1 MAKKKNIATE
11 PATLTPEKMTE
22 ARALFAEDPCV
33 YTLRQLKK
41 VLTQKLAWSRGAA
54 NAGAL
59 ALMEEGPV
67 VTVRGETYY
76 RGKAAEPVLVEY
88 RDEALTDADGK
99 SVPAVLDKALPGD
112 LYEAYRGYDG
122 FVLDR
127 FVRHTKLRWL
137 VRLEGHADG
146 FYTMV
151 TENAYEPI
159 FFRVPDGFK
168 PRPQSNAV
176 YEVEVDEQKE
186 KEGDVLL
193 DYEDYLAENWEG
205 FGYRNFTWPARIVRR
220 IARRDEPAGALKIA
234 EERHGIRT
242 EFPDEVKI
250 EAKEIPQEVTAAQR
264 RGRVDLR
271 DVPFVTIDGEDARDF
286 DDAVYCEKSGDGWRL
301 LVAIADVSQYVK
313 PDHPLD
319 REAQAR
325 GTSVYFPTAVIPM
338 LPEALSNGICSLN
351 PNVDRLTM
359 VCDALIDSEGKTTA
373 YQFYPAVIRSHARL
387 TYTQVWSALSGEEA
401 GFEALG
407 ERLFEVERLYELYQV
422 LHAAREKRFALDF
435 ESSEIKA
442 RINEEKGTIE
452 RFEPYRIT
460 DANRLIEECMLV
472 ANVAAADFVLRNERL
487 SLFRVHDKPEEERL
501 QDLRRILRA
510 YKLKL
515 SENSPAGFAA
525 LLEAAKKSP
534 STSPLQIA
542 VLRTMS
548 RALYSP
554 DNIGHY
560 GLQYEHY
567 AHFTSPIRRYPDL
580 LLHRTIKAILAKRT
594 YHPKLYTEA
603 GIEGFHAQKL
613 GFRPA
618 FEKPVKDFSKTERDH
633 EVWRRLG
640 LLSSIAE
647 RRADDASRDVM
658 NWLACEWLSK
668 NPNARYS
675 STVVN
680 VLDSGVIVRL
690 DDSGL
695 EGYVHVSNLGGDYF
709 TAMDGQLVGDEGEV
723 IRIGKQMQVVLD
735 EVDFEKRRFS
745 FRRSFESG
753 KRQKNRQRRRRYD
766 WYDDVPF

>member
-11 PATLTPEKMTE
+11 PARLTPEKMTE

-159 FFRVPDGFK
+159 YFRVPDGFK

-525 LLEAAKKSP
+525 LLEAVKKSP

>member
-159 FFRVPDGFK
+159 YFRVPDGLK

-242 EFPDEVKI
+242 EFPDEVKT

-359 VCDALIDSEGKTTA
+359 VCDALIDAEGKTTA
-373 YQFYPAVIRSHARL
+373 YQFYPAVIRSHSRL

-407 ERLFEVERLYELYQV
+407 ERLFEVERLFELYQV

-452 RFEPYRIT
+452 RFESYRIT

-515 SENSPAGFAA
+515 SDNSPAGFAA
-525 LLEAAKKSP
+525 LLEAVKKSP

>member
-11 PATLTPEKMTE
+11 PARLTPEKMTE

-525 LLEAAKKSP
+525 LLEAVKKSP

>member
-168 PRPQSNAV
+168 PRPQLNAV

-242 EFPDEVKI
+242 EFPDEVKT

-359 VCDALIDSEGKTTA
+359 VCDALIDAEGKTTA

-525 LLEAAKKSP
+525 LLEAVKKSP

-618 FEKPVKDFSKTERDH
+618 FEKPVKDFSKMERDR

>member
-11 PATLTPEKMTE
+11 PATLTLEKMTE

-41 VLTQKLAWSRGAA
+41 VLTQKLAWSRGVA

-159 FFRVPDGFK
+159 YFRVPDGLK

-242 EFPDEVKI
+242 EFPDEVKT

-359 VCDALIDSEGKTTA
+359 VCDALIDAEGKTTA
-373 YQFYPAVIRSHARL
+373 YQFYPAVIRSHSRL

-515 SENSPAGFAA
+515 SDNSPAGFAA
-525 LLEAAKKSP
+525 LLEAVKKSP

>member
-159 FFRVPDGFK
+159 YFRVPDGLK

-442 RINEEKGTIE
+442 LINEEKGTID

-472 ANVAAADFVLRNERL
+472 ANVAAADFVLRNEKL
-487 SLFRVHDKPEEERL
+487 TLFRVHDKPEEERL

-515 SENSPAGFAA
+515 SENSPSGFAK
-525 LLEAAKKSP
+525 LLEAVKKSP

-580 LLHRTIKAILAKRT
+580 MLHRTIKAILAKRT
-594 YHPKLYTEA
+594 YHPKLYSET

-618 FEKPVKDFSKTERDH
+618 FEKPVKELPKTERDH

-640 LLSSIAE
+640 LLCSIAE

-668 NPNARYS
+668 RPNVRYA

-709 TAMDGQLVGDEGEV
+709 TAMEGQLVGDEGEV

-745 FRRSFESG
+745 FRRAFESG
-753 KRQKNRQRRRRYD
+753 KRQKKGRRRYD

>member
-159 FFRVPDGFK
+159 YFRVPDGLK

-525 LLEAAKKSP
+525 LLEAVKKSP

-680 VLDSGVIVRL
+680 ALDSGVIVRL

>member
-359 VCDALIDSEGKTTA
+359 VCDALIDAEGKTTA
-373 YQFYPAVIRSHARL
+373 YQFYPAVIRSHSRL

-515 SENSPAGFAA
+515 SDNSPAGFAA
-525 LLEAAKKSP
+525 LLEAVKKSP

>member
-1 MAKKKNIATE
+1 MAKKKNIAVE
-11 PATLTPEKMTE
+11 PATLSPEQMNA
-22 ARALFAEDPCV
+22 ARALFAEDSCV

-41 VLTQKLAWSRGAA
+41 HLTQKLAWSRGAA

-67 VTVRGETYY
+67 VSVRHETYY
-76 RGKAAEPVLVEY
+76 RGQKAEPVLVEY

-99 SVPAVLDKALPGD
+99 SEPACLQKALPGD
-112 LYEAYRGYDG
+112 LYEAFRGPDR
-122 FVLDR
+122 FVVNR

-137 VRLEGHADG
+137 VRLQEHAEG

-159 FFRVPDGFK
+159 FFRVPDVQK
-168 PRPQSNAV
+168 PRPQSNTV
-176 YEVEVDEQKE
+176 YEIEVDEAAE
-186 KEGDVLL
+186 KAGDPLA
-193 DYEDYLAENWEG
+193 DYEDYVMENWERY
-205 FGYRNFTWPARIVRR
+205 GYRNFTWPARIVRR
-220 IARRDEPAGALKIA
+220 VARADDPLGALRIA

-242 EFPDEVKI
+242 VFPDEVKD
-250 EAKEIPQEVTAAQR
+250 EAKDVPQEVTASQR

-301 LVAIADVSQYVK
+301 FVAIADVRQYVK

-359 VCDALIDSEGKTTA
+359 VCDALIDAEGKTTA

-387 TYTQVWSALSGEEA
+387 TYTQVWSALSGEDA

-407 ERLFEVERLYELYQV
+407 ERLFEVERLYELYKV

-442 RINEEKGTIE
+442 RI
-452 RFEPYRIT
+452 
-460 DANRLIEECMLV
+460 
-472 ANVAAADFVLRNERL
+472 ERL
-487 SLFRVHDKPEEERL
+487 TLFRVHDKPEEERL

-515 SENSPAGFAA
+515 RENSPAGFAA
-525 LLEAAKKSP
+525 LLESVKKSP

-560 GLQYEHY
+560 GLQYGHY

-594 YHPKLYTEA
+594 YHPKLYSES
-603 GIEGFHAQKL
+603 GIEGFHALKL

-618 FEKPVKDFSKTERDH
+618 FEKPVKELSKTARDH

-640 LLSSIAE
+640 LLCSIAE

-668 NPNARYS
+668 RPNERYA
-675 STVVN
+675 
-680 VLDSGVIVRL
+680 
-690 DDSGL
+690 
-695 EGYVHVSNLGGDYF
+695 E
-709 TAMDGQLVGDEGEV
+709 
-723 IRIGKQMQVVLD
+723 
-735 EVDFEKRRFS
+735 RRA
-745 FRRSFESG
+745 
-753 KRQKNRQRRRRYD
+753 KRRRRER
-766 WYDDVPF
+766 P

>member
-242 EFPDEVKI
+242 EFPDEVKT

-525 LLEAAKKSP
+525 LLEAVKKSP

>member
-159 FFRVPDGFK
+159 YFRVPDGLK

-422 LHAAREKRFALDF
+422 LHAVREKRFALDF

-525 LLEAAKKSP
+525 LLEAVKKSP

-735 EVDFEKRRFS
+735 EVDFEKRRLS

>member
-76 RGKAAEPVLVEY
+76 RGKAAEPVLIEY

-159 FFRVPDGFK
+159 YFRVPDGFK

-176 YEVEVDEQKE
+176 YEVEVDEEKE

-242 EFPDEVKI
+242 EFPDEVKT

-359 VCDALIDSEGKTTA
+359 VCDALIDAEGKTTA
-373 YQFYPAVIRSHARL
+373 YQFYPAVIRSHSRL

-515 SENSPAGFAA
+515 SDNSPAGFAA
-525 LLEAAKKSP
+525 LLEAVKKSP

>member
-525 LLEAAKKSP
+525 LLEAVKKSP

>member
-1 MAKKKNIATE
+1 MAKEKNIATE

-159 FFRVPDGFK
+159 YFRVPDGLK

-525 LLEAAKKSP
+525 LLEAVKKSP

>member
-1 MAKKKNIATE
+1 MAKKKNIAVE
-11 PATLTPEKMTE
+11 PATLSPEQMNA
-22 ARALFAEDPCV
+22 ARALFAEDSCV

-41 VLTQKLAWSRGAA
+41 HLTQKLAWSRGAA

-67 VTVRGETYY
+67 VSVRHETYY
-76 RGKAAEPVLVEY
+76 RGQKAEPVLVEY

-99 SVPAVLDKALPGD
+99 SEPACLQKALPGD
-112 LYEAYRGYDG
+112 LYEAFRGPDR
-122 FVLDR
+122 FVVNR

-137 VRLEGHADG
+137 VRLQEHAEG

-159 FFRVPDGFK
+159 FFRVPYVQK
-168 PRPQSNAV
+168 PRPQSNTV
-176 YEVEVDEQKE
+176 YEIEVDEAAE
-186 KEGDVLL
+186 KAGDPLA
-193 DYEDYLAENWEG
+193 DYEDYVMENWERY
-205 FGYRNFTWPARIVRR
+205 GYRNFTWPARIVRR
-220 IARRDEPAGALKIA
+220 VARADDPLGALRIA

-242 EFPDEVKI
+242 VFPDEVKD
-250 EAKEIPQEVTAAQR
+250 EAKDVPQEVTASQR

-301 LVAIADVSQYVK
+301 LVAIADVRQYVK

-359 VCDALIDSEGKTTA
+359 VCDALIDAEGKTTA
-373 YQFYPAVIRSHARL
+373 YQFYPAVICSHARL
-387 TYTQVWSALSGEEA
+387 TYTQVWSALSGEDA

-407 ERLFEVERLYELYQV
+407 ERLFEVERLYELYKV

-442 RINEEKGTIE
+442 RIDEEKGTID

-487 SLFRVHDKPEEERL
+487 TLFRVHDKPEEERL

-515 SENSPAGFAA
+515 RENSPAGFAA
-525 LLEAAKKSP
+525 LLESVKKSP

-560 GLQYEHY
+560 GLQYGHY

-594 YHPKLYTEA
+594 YHPKLYSES
-603 GIEGFHAQKL
+603 GIEGFHALKL

-618 FEKPVKDFSKTERDH
+618 FEKPVKELSKTARDH

-640 LLSSIAE
+640 LLCSIAE

-668 NPNARYS
+668 RPNERYA

-745 FRRSFESG
+745 FRRAFESG
-753 KRQKNRQRRRRYD
+753 KRLKKGRRRYD

>member
-159 FFRVPDGFK
+159 YFRVPDGLK

-515 SENSPAGFAA
+515 SENSPVGFAA
-525 LLEAAKKSP
+525 LLEAVKKSP

>member
-1 MAKKKNIATE
+1 M
-11 PATLTPEKMTE
+11 
-22 ARALFAEDPCV
+22 
-33 YTLRQLKK
+33 
-41 VLTQKLAWSRGAA
+41 
-54 NAGAL
+54 
-59 ALMEEGPV
+59 
-67 VTVRGETYY
+67 
-76 RGKAAEPVLVEY
+76 
-88 RDEALTDADGK
+88 
-99 SVPAVLDKALPGD
+99 
-112 LYEAYRGYDG
+112 
-122 FVLDR
+122 
-127 FVRHTKLRWL
+127 
-137 VRLEGHADG
+137 
-146 FYTMV
+146 
-151 TENAYEPI
+151 
-159 FFRVPDGFK
+159 
-168 PRPQSNAV
+168 
-176 YEVEVDEQKE
+176 
-186 KEGDVLL
+186 
-193 DYEDYLAENWEG
+193 
-205 FGYRNFTWPARIVRR
+205 
-220 IARRDEPAGALKIA
+220 
-234 EERHGIRT
+234 
-242 EFPDEVKI
+242 
-250 EAKEIPQEVTAAQR
+250 
-264 RGRVDLR
+264 
-271 DVPFVTIDGEDARDF
+271 
-286 DDAVYCEKSGDGWRL
+286 
-301 LVAIADVSQYVK
+301 SQYVK

-359 VCDALIDSEGKTTA
+359 VCDALIDAEGKTTA
-373 YQFYPAVIRSHARL
+373 YQFYPAVIRSHSRL

-515 SENSPAGFAA
+515 SDNSPAGFAA
-525 LLEAAKKSP
+525 LLEAVKKSP

>member
-168 PRPQSNAV
+168 PRPQLNAV

-242 EFPDEVKI
+242 EFPDEVKT

-359 VCDALIDSEGKTTA
+359 VCDALIDAEGKTTA

-525 LLEAAKKSP
+525 LLEAVKKSP

-633 EVWRRLG
+633 EVWCRLG

>member
-159 FFRVPDGFK
+159 YFRVPDGLK

-319 REAQAR
+319 REAQER

-525 LLEAAKKSP
+525 LLEAVKKSP

>member
-159 FFRVPDGFK
+159 YFRVPDGLK

-515 SENSPAGFAA
+515 SENSPVGFTA
-525 LLEAAKKSP
+525 LLEAVKKSP

>member
-159 FFRVPDGFK
+159 YFRVPDGLK

-525 LLEAAKKSP
+525 LLEAVKKSP

>member
-1 MAKKKNIATE
+1 M
-11 PATLTPEKMTE
+11 
-22 ARALFAEDPCV
+22 
-33 YTLRQLKK
+33 
-41 VLTQKLAWSRGAA
+41 
-54 NAGAL
+54 
-59 ALMEEGPV
+59 
-67 VTVRGETYY
+67 
-76 RGKAAEPVLVEY
+76 
-88 RDEALTDADGK
+88 
-99 SVPAVLDKALPGD
+99 
-112 LYEAYRGYDG
+112 
-122 FVLDR
+122 
-127 FVRHTKLRWL
+127 
-137 VRLEGHADG
+137 
-146 FYTMV
+146 
-151 TENAYEPI
+151 
-159 FFRVPDGFK
+159 
-168 PRPQSNAV
+168 
-176 YEVEVDEQKE
+176 
-186 KEGDVLL
+186 
-193 DYEDYLAENWEG
+193 
-205 FGYRNFTWPARIVRR
+205 
-220 IARRDEPAGALKIA
+220 
-234 EERHGIRT
+234 
-242 EFPDEVKI
+242 
-250 EAKEIPQEVTAAQR
+250 
-264 RGRVDLR
+264 
-271 DVPFVTIDGEDARDF
+271 
-286 DDAVYCEKSGDGWRL
+286 
-301 LVAIADVSQYVK
+301 SQYVK

-359 VCDALIDSEGKTTA
+359 VCDALIDAEGKTTA

-387 TYTQVWSALSGEEA
+387 TYTQVWSALSGEDA

-407 ERLFEVERLYELYQV
+407 ERLFEVERLYELYKI

-442 RINEEKGTIE
+442 LINEEKGTID

-472 ANVAAADFVLRNERL
+472 ANVAAADFVLRNEKL
-487 SLFRVHDKPEEERL
+487 TLFRVHDKPEEERL

-525 LLEAAKKSP
+525 LLESVKKSP

-580 LLHRTIKAILAKRT
+580 LLHRTIKAILARRT
-594 YHPKLYTEA
+594 YHPKLYSET

-618 FEKPVKDFSKTERDH
+618 FEKPVKDFSKAERDH

-640 LLSSIAE
+640 LLCSIAE

-668 NPNARYS
+668 RPNVRYA

-709 TAMDGQLVGDEGEV
+709 TAMEGQLVGDEGEV

-745 FRRSFESG
+745 FRRAFESG
-753 KRQKNRQRRRRYD
+753 KRQKKGRRRYD

>member
-159 FFRVPDGFK
+159 YFRVPDGLK

-242 EFPDEVKI
+242 EFPDEVKT

-359 VCDALIDSEGKTTA
+359 VCDALIDAEGKTTA
-373 YQFYPAVIRSHARL
+373 YQFYPAVIRSHSRL

-407 ERLFEVERLYELYQV
+407 ERLFEVERLFELYQV

-452 RFEPYRIT
+452 RFESYRIT

-515 SENSPAGFAA
+515 SDNSPAGFAA
-525 LLEAAKKSP
+525 LLEAVKKSP

-594 YHPKLYTEA
+594 YPPKLYTEA

>member
-11 PATLTPEKMTE
+11 PARLTPEKMTE

-159 FFRVPDGFK
+159 YFRVPDGLK

-242 EFPDEVKI
+242 EFPDEVKT

-359 VCDALIDSEGKTTA
+359 VCDALIDAEGKTTA
-373 YQFYPAVIRSHARL
+373 YQFYPAVIRSHSRL

-515 SENSPAGFAA
+515 SDNSPAGFAA
-525 LLEAAKKSP
+525 LLEAVKKSP

>member
-359 VCDALIDSEGKTTA
+359 VCDALIDAEGKTTA

-525 LLEAAKKSP
+525 LLEAVKKSP

>member
-76 RGKAAEPVLVEY
+76 RGKAVEPVLVEY

-168 PRPQSNAV
+168 PRPQLNAV

-242 EFPDEVKI
+242 EFPDEVKT

-359 VCDALIDSEGKTTA
+359 VCDALIDAEGKTTA

-525 LLEAAKKSP
+525 LLEAVKKSP

>member
-159 FFRVPDGFK
+159 YFRVPDGLK

-242 EFPDEVKI
+242 EFPDEVKT

-359 VCDALIDSEGKTTA
+359 VCDALIDAEGKTTA
-373 YQFYPAVIRSHARL
+373 YQFYPAVIRSHSRL

-515 SENSPAGFAA
+515 SDNSPAGFAA
-525 LLEAAKKSP
+525 LLEAVKKSP

-680 VLDSGVIVRL
+680 VLDSGVIVRI